1 MRHEFNIRLVP
12 EEDGRWT
19 AEVPAL
25 LGCVTWGNTKE
36 QALERIKE
44 AIQLYLEVLQ
54 EEGKP
59 IPEDRSHFARIEV
72 AL

>member
-1 MRHEFNIRLVP
+1 MLHQFNIRLIP

-25 LGCVTWGNTKE
+25 PGCVTWGNTKDE
-36 QALERIKE
+36 ALERIRE
-44 AIQLYLEVLQ
+44 AIELYLEVVS

-59 IPEDRSHFARIEV
+59 IPVDRSTFTRIDI